1 MIEPAQSTK
10 PTPVIN
16 IVDGGDDVIA
26 VDVVYLQELPEAC
39 ATPKSKRKHTEVSPE
54 IQQGN
59 DESRQPLEV
68 GRRIRLEAEFANAA
82 SPLTKK
88 LTKKLVL

>member
-39 ATPKSKRKHTEVSPE
+39 ATPKRKHTRGVSRNPT
-54 IQQGN
+54 GK
-59 DESRQPLEV
+59 
-68 GRRIRLEAEFANAA
+68 RRISPA
-82 SPLTKK
+82 S
-88 LTKKLVL
+88 

>member
-1 MIEPAQSTK
+1 MIDPAQSTK

-26 VDVVYLQELPEAC
+26 VYVVYLQELPEAC
-39 ATPKSKRKHTEVSPE
+39 ATPKRKHTEVSPE